1 MTFVAIILAVLTCL
15 GIIGGEPA
23 CFSKE
28 GILGSKGQKKEK
40 GFLITLSEV
49 SAFIPTIWPL
59 MALFGVEF
67 SYDIAR
73 CIMTLEAFFF
83 FIDLFIIIGPDEIK
97 SNKILI
103 ILLAIP
109 LVVSTFSSC
118 MRILGIYAPLSRP
131 IWCILDIMYIS
142 ARILLLLGV
151 GAPEK

>member
-1 MTFVAIILAVLTCL
+1 MTFLVIILTFLTIF
-15 GIIGGEPA
+15 GIIGCEPI

-28 GILGSKGQKKEK
+28 GIRNSKGQKTEK
-40 GFLITLSEV
+40 GFLIALGTA
-49 SAFIPTIWPL
+49 SAFAPIIWPL